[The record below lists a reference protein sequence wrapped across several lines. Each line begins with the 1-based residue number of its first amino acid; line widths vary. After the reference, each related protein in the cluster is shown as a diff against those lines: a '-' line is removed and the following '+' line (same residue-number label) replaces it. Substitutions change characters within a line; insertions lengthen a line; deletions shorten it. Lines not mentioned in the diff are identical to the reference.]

1 VIADPK
7 APFLRALSRLP
18 KEPRVIVSASEAD
31 LVKHA
36 PEADAILY
44 AYHQGSLLRSILP
57 LARRVCWIHSL
68 WTGVEGILGSELVEH
83 PARLT
88 NGRGVFSGPLAD
100 WTMAAILHF
109 AFDLRRVIAQQEQG
123 VWRLVH
129 GTPLNGRT
137 LGIVGF
143 GAIGAAAAR
152 RAKVFEMR
160 VAALR
165 RRPELF
171 GKRAQR
177 NAAAAFTEPSEDAA
191 ASCALSTSD
200 DLVDAVYGPDRLLDL
215 MAASDYVLAA
225 APLTPAT
232 RGLIGESA
240 IAAMKPAGVIV
251 NVGRGAVIDE
261 PALIRALQSRRI
273 RGAALDVFEV
283 EPLPS
288 GHPFWS
294 MSNVLLSPHTADRI
308 EGFLDPAFDCFFEN
322 LERFRKGETL
332 LNVVD
337 KHAGY

>member
-18 KEPRVIVSASEAD
+18 KEPKVIVNASEAD
-31 LVKHA
+31 LVRHA

-68 WTGVEGILGSELVEH
+68 WTGVEGILGPELLEH

-152 RAKVFEMR
+152 RAKVLGMR

-165 RRPELF
+165 RRPE
-171 GKRAQR
+171 
-177 NAAAAFTEPSEDAA
+177 
-191 ASCALSTSD
+191 LSTSD

-215 MAASDYVLAA
+215 MAASDYVLTA

-232 RGLIGESA
+232 RGLIGENA
-240 IAAMKPAGVIV
+240 IAAMKPAAVIV

-332 LNVVD
+332 VNVVD